1 MPDPDREEP
10 PRASISVMQG
20 VAFIVGIVV
29 GIGIFKSPQLVAQ
42 SVTSEAAFIV
52 LWVVGGLVTL
62 IGALVYAELGS
73 TYPSGG
79 GEYHFLSRALGQ
91 PVGLLFAWARVTV
104 LQTGIIAAVA
114 FVFGDYA
121 QQLVPLGPWGPAI
134 HAALALSVVT
144 LVNLLGLPPGKG
156 FQLALTTLTL
166 GAIVAVV
173 IAGLWLA
180 PGDGAPR
187 RPIRPARRSGL
198 RWSSCCSPTAAG
210 ARRPTS
216 RATSQDVRR
225 NMVRVLVIAT
235 AIITLIYVLMN
246 LAFLNILGL
255 DGIRKS
261 SAVGADA
268 VRKVAGPHGAT
279 CAGAGHLLRRA
290 QRAQRNDL
298 HRRAALSRGRRR
310 SAGAETAGPG
320 CVPRRQP
327 DRCIRRPRRG
337 GDVADRLRRH
347 DPRRIPGDGG
357 LYGTGVLAV
366 PAAGR
371 HLVLRAAPSRAGA
384 RTPVPGSALSVD
396 PRSCSA

>member
-1 MPDPDREEP
+1 MPDHDRREP
-10 PRASISVMQG
+10 PRAGISVLQG

-52 LWVVGGLVTL
+52 LWVVGGLLTL

-73 TYPSGG
+73 AYPSGG
-79 GEYHFLSRALGQ
+79 GEYHFLSRALGR

-121 QQLVPLGPWGPAI
+121 QQLVPLGPWGSAI
-134 HAALALSVVT
+134 HAALALSILT
-144 LVNLLGLPPGKG
+144 LVNLLGLPQGKG

-180 PGDGAPR
+180 PGAAAPA
-187 RPIRPARRSGL
+187 PSDP
-198 RWSSCCSPTAAG
+198 AG
-210 ARRPTS
+210 AALGLALVFVLLTYGGWS
-216 RATSQDVRR
+216 EAAYLSGDLQDVRR

-255 DGIRKS
+255 DGIRGEQRGRRRCR
-261 SAVGADA
+261 AQGRGLAW
-268 VRKVAGPHGAT
+268 RH
-279 CAGAGHLLRRA
+279 CARARHLLRRA

-298 HRRAALSRGRRR
+298 HRRAALSRGGQRP
-310 SAGAETAGPG
+310 AGAETAGPG
-320 CVPRRQP
+320 RVPRRQP
-327 DRCIRRPRRG
+327 DRRIRRAGRG
-337 GDVADRLRRH
+337 RDVADRLRRH
-347 DPRRIPGDGG
+347 DPRRISGDGG
-357 LYGTGVLAV
+357 LHRAGVLAV

-371 HLVLRAAPSRAGA
+371 HRPISSCAIASRS
-384 RTPVPGSALSVD
+384 GSGRSG
-396 PRSCSA
+396 PRSIR